1 MNAIVNKAVTKIS
14 DQLMFKQVL
23 ATALEK
29 TINKVLSLNIHDNSA
44 LTDLSEQR
52 LTMVI
57 SELAFPLTLSVYQQQ
72 ILVTSTD
79 DNCNES
85 SINECIIKTSIGT
98 LKELQQTQQL
108 TELIKQDKLDIY
120 GDIKIAQQFASLA
133 QTLEIDWQSELA
145 KHIGDFATYKLT
157 CAGKT
162 LAKKFSFLKKQVQAD
177 SSEYIVHEQ
186 KLVITKHQLNE
197 FNQAVSQV
205 SEQTDKLAQ
214 RLAAIKAASLKINQ
228 G

>member
-52 LTMVI
+52 LTMVL

-157 CAGKT
+157 RAGKT
-162 LAKKFSFLKKQVQAD
+162 LAKKFSFLKKQGCHHGNTPMARARP
-177 SSEYIVHEQ
+177 
-186 KLVITKHQLNE
+186 TP
-197 FNQAVSQV
+197 
-205 SEQTDKLAQ
+205 
-214 RLAAIKAASLKINQ
+214 
-228 G
+228 